1 MQRTKI
7 FMQDSL
13 FDLDFVIPLG
23 ITNSE
28 LMAKGNSPYLN
39 RCQKEI
45 ERNFGNS
52 DAFIGNID

>member
-1 MQRTKI
+1 
-7 FMQDSL
+7 MQDSL

-23 ITNSE
+23 ITNRA
-28 LMAKGNSPYLN
+28 LMAKGNPPYLN